1 MQHVGW
7 GQGKGGN
14 MDASYTYLV
23 FLKASSG
30 GNLTTVGEKGWG
42 VKSGHVEKCG
52 SACVW
57 AVEEPEGG
65 YAVASRC

>member
-1 MQHVGW
+1 MLHLHWGLGLKWKSATHMAPSQVQSGW
-7 GQGKGGN
+7 EP
-14 MDASYTYLV
+14 AYW
-23 FLKASSG
+23 
-30 GNLTTVGEKGWG
+30 GEGG
-42 VKSGHVEKCG
+42 VKSGHVCKCR

>member
-1 MQHVGW
+1 MWVG
-7 GQGKGGN
+7 GGGEGGKMN
-14 MDASYTYLV
+14 ASYTYLV
-23 FLKASSG
+23 FPKASLG
-30 GNLTTVGEKGWG
+30 GNLTTVGEGVGWR
-42 VKSGHVEKCG
+42 VKSGHVGKCG